1 MGRRG
6 RKLTRKDRRRRVAGL
21 GIGEVGFEGPQGLLA
36 VVGRL
41 GWKGLMFVVRIGLM
55 GERRVELWLTGL
67 AGRTGVEERVVVEY
81 IVVGNTAGKQ
91 LEHLMRFL
99 GCKVCCYCSEKQGS
113 AP

>member
-1 MGRRG
+1 M
-6 RKLTRKDRRRRVAGL
+6 VGL

-36 VVGRL
+36 KKVVGRL

-55 GERRVELWLTGL
+55 GERRVELLLTGL

-81 IVVGNTAGKQ
+81 IVVGDTAGEQ
-91 LEHLMRFL
+91 LEHSMRLL
-99 GCKVCCYCSEKQGS
+99 GCEAGCYCSEKQGS